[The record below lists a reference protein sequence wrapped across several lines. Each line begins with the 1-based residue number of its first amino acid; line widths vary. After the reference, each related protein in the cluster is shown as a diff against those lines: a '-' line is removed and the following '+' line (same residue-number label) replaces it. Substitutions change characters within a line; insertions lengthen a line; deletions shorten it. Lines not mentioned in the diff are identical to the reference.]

1 METARGALALTQ
13 AAPDDDASVE
23 SGELSDKQALFAAAW
38 AKTGNRAA
46 AYRIAYSVK
55 PTTLPATVW
64 AAASRLAGMPK
75 VEARYKE
82 LCQQA
87 TLETLMS
94 VREFFQW
101 QVDVATA
108 DPNEIVRVIARCCR
122 YCHGSKGRYQWL
134 DDDEYLKACV
144 EALDAQQPVPTDD
157 GGYGFNGGLEPNPI
171 CAHCYGV
178 GIEQTIIS
186 DTTKLTGKARKL
198 YAGAKQDRF
207 GAIEVKL
214 HDQQKAAE
222 MVGRMLG
229 AFKDLDL
236 RTPEERERATQR
248 AQLPANVTAE
258 DAAKAYLTLIN

>member
-1 METARGALALTQ
+1 METARGVLALTEP
-13 AAPDDDASVE
+13 AVDDDAAQAD
-23 SGELSDKQALFAAAW
+23 GELTGRQAAFAAAW

-46 AYRIAYSVK
+46 AYRIAYNVR
-55 PTTLPATVW
+55 PHTVPATVW
-64 AAASRLAGMPK
+64 AAASRLAALPK

-108 DPNEIVRVIARCCR
+108 DPNEIVRVVARCCR
-122 YCHGSKGRYQWL
+122 HCYGTRGKYQWR
-134 DDDEYLKACV
+134 DEDEYIKACV
-144 EALDAQQPVPTDD
+144 EAIDAKAAPPLDD
-157 GGYGFNGGLEPNPI
+157 GGYGFNGALEPNPI
-171 CAHCYGV
+171 CAHCYGAGV
-178 GIEQTIIS
+178 EQTIIA

-214 HDQQKAAE
+214 HDQQKAAD

-236 RTPEERERATQR
+236 RTPEERERAMQR

>member
-1 METARGALALTQ
+1 METLNSLSVVGAQ
-13 AAPDDDASVE
+13 DDDVAEGAS
-23 SGELSDKQALFAAAW
+23 GTLTTKQATFAAAW
-38 AKTGNRAA
+38 AKTGNKAA
-46 AYRIAYSVK
+46 AYRIAYNVR
-55 PTTLPATVW
+55 PTTAPNVVW
-64 AAASRLAGMPK
+64 VAASRLAALPQ
-75 VEARYKE
+75 VEAKFKE

-108 DPNEIVRVIARCCR
+108 DPNEIVRVVARCCR
-122 YCHGSKGRYQWL
+122 YCHGSKGRYQWI
-134 DDDEYLKACV
+134 DDDEYMKACV
-144 EALDAQQPVPTDD
+144 DALDAQQPVPTDD